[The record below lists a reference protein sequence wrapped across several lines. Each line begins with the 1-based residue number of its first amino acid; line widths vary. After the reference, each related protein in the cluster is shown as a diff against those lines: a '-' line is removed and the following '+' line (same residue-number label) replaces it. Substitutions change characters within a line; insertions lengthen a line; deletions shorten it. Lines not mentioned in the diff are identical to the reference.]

1 MKRPM
6 SPAQVQLMMAER
18 YQYLMKT
25 LGIGSITAQLAGSA
39 ILSDLQVQVQ
49 NQTQAQA
56 KARS

>member
-1 MKRPM
+1 M